1 MEAQLHLTCM
11 RCRQVYIENGRN
23 YFYVQHR
30 ATRQVFRMGMGTI
43 EMTQLRVLSAALTA
57 LFWLGTSGSGAF
69 AGMNL
74 ASQKYE
80 TAAGKEQKPR
90 KAKASG
96 LAGSEGNVR
105 RKVLYTSETGG
116 GDGCSRLYRQYVA
129 ASGHSAFASTPV
141 DYFYGSSVCASSL
154 NAPST
159 KAAEER
165 AMASC
170 RAGAK
175 KYKSAGE
182 IGVSGACEIF
192 MSK

>member
-1 MEAQLHLTCM
+1 MTKLRIFALALLSTIFVDAQVAGALAKEEPKKTE
-11 RCRQVYIENGRN
+11 R
-23 YFYVQHR
+23 
-30 ATRQVFRMGMGTI
+30 T
-43 EMTQLRVLSAALTA
+43 SAYAK
-57 LFWLGTSGSGAF
+57 S
-69 AGMNL
+69 
-74 ASQKYE
+74 K
-80 TAAGKEQKPR
+80 KP
-90 KAKASG
+90 AKATSSG

-105 RKVLYTSETGG
+105 RRVLYTREMSGG
-116 GDGCSRLYRQYVA
+116 CGKMYKQYVA
-129 ASGHSAFASTPV
+129 ASGHSAFASTPI
-141 DYFYGSSVCASSL
+141 DYFYGSSVCATAL
-154 NAPST
+154 NAPSA

>member
-1 MEAQLHLTCM
+1 MLA
-11 RCRQVYIENGRN
+11 
-23 YFYVQHR
+23 
-30 ATRQVFRMGMGTI
+30 
-43 EMTQLRVLSAALTA
+43 AALAA
-57 LFWLGTSGSGAF
+57 LFCIETGVSSAF
-69 AGMNL
+69 AEVRL
-74 ASQKYE
+74 APQKYQ
-80 TAAGKEQKPR
+80 TVAGKEQKAR
-90 KAKASG
+90 KTKSSG
-96 LAGSEGNVR
+96 LAGSEGHVR
-105 RKVLYTSETGG
+105 RKVLYAREIGG
-116 GDGCSRLYRQYVA
+116 GDGCSRLYKQYVA

-165 AMASC
+165 AMVSC